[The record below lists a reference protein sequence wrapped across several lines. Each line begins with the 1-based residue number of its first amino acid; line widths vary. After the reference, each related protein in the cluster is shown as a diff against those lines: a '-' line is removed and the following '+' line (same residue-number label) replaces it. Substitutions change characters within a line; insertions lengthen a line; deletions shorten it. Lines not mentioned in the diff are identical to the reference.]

1 VNLHLVLGDQLNTA
15 ISSLKDVDRAH
26 DMIMLCEVIEEAT
39 YVQHHQKKLVFVFSA
54 MRHFAAELREAGFQ
68 VHYVM
73 LDDAKNTGTFT
84 SELMRAV
91 QQYQPNKVIV
101 TEASEYRVLQAM
113 KAWQASLGISVDIR
127 PDRRFL
133 CSHQGFTNWANGRKQ
148 LRMEYFY
155 REMRKTY
162 SILMDG
168 DLPIGGDWN
177 YDADNRKPA
186 PSSLSVPST
195 YHQAPDAI
203 TQAVVE
209 MVRARFSH
217 HFGVVDGFHYAINRT
232 QALLALKLFIEER
245 LPLFGD
251 YQDVMIQ
258 DEPWLFHSHISLYL
272 NSGLLLP
279 MECVQL
285 AERAYRD
292 QHAPLNAVEGFI
304 RQIVGWRE
312 YVRGVYWHSMP
323 DYAKVNALDA
333 QRRLPDFYW
342 TTETN
347 MNCIKQC
354 VKETQQHAYAHHIQR
369 LMVLGN
375 FALLAGIH
383 PMDVNNWYLL
393 VYADAYEWVELPNVS
408 GMVLFADGGQLGSK
422 PYAASGAYIH
432 KMSNYCKSCHYNVNV
447 KSGESACPFN
457 YLYWDFLMRNQDHLV
472 GNPRMGMIY
481 NTLKKM
487 DTDRKTLIIE
497 DSKRFLTRMDA
508 GEKV

>member
-1 VNLHLVLGDQLNTA
+1 VKLHLVLGDQLNTT
-15 ISSLKDVDRAH
+15 ISSLADVDRVH
-26 DMIMLCEVIEEAT
+26 DIIMLCEVMEEAT

-54 MRHFAAELREAGFQ
+54 MRHFAAELREAGYQ
-68 VHYVM
+68 VHYVT
-73 LDDAKNTGTFT
+73 LDDTENTGTFT
-84 SELMRAV
+84 GEVTRAV
-91 QQYQPNKVIV
+91 QRYQPNKVIV
-101 TEASEYRVLQAM
+101 TEASEYRVLQVM
-113 KAWQASLGISVDIR
+113 QSWQASLGIKVDIR

-133 CSHQGFTNWANGRKQ
+133 CSHQGFANWAKGRKQ

-177 YDADNRKPA
+177 YDADNRKPPPA
-186 PSSLSVPST
+186 NLSIPPT
-195 YHQAPDAI
+195 YQQDPDVI
-203 TQAVVE
+203 TQTVIE
-209 MVRARFSH
+209 MVRARFAH
-217 HFGVVDGFHYAINRT
+217 HFGTIDGFHYAINRT
-232 QALLALKLFIEER
+232 QALLALKQFIETR

-251 YQDVMIQ
+251 YQDVMLQ

-304 RQIVGWRE
+304 RQIMGWRE

-323 DYAKVNALDA
+323 DYVKVNALDA

-354 VKETQQHAYAHHIQR
+354 VKQTQQDAYAHHIQR

-383 PMDVNNWYLL
+383 PVDVNNWYLL

-408 GMVLFADGGQLGSK
+408 GMVLFADGGHLGSK
-422 PYAASGAYIH
+422 PYAASGAYIN

-457 YLYWDFLMRNQDHLV
+457 YLYWDFLMRNQDHLES
-472 GNPRMGMIY
+472 NPRMGMIY

-487 DTDRKTLIIE
+487 DADRKELIIK
-497 DSKRFLTRMDA
+497 DSKHFLTRMDA